1 MKRVLTTLAIL
12 LVVLAVGM
20 TALVMLVNP
29 NDFRAY
35 MVSQVDARSGY
46 RLQLEGDLRWHV
58 WPQLSILSG
67 GMSLTAPG
75 AAAPIVS
82 AENMRLDVKL
92 WPLLSHRLEV
102 KQVMLKGAVVR
113 LTPESE
119 AHRSSTA
126 PIAPAGSSTP
136 EETRNWRLAVNQLKI
151 VDSLL
156 ILQRGDDEQL
166 NVRDINLTLEE
177 SRDRQLALELTSRIN
192 RDQRDLAVSLQASLY
207 MQHYPQQIDASI
219 EQFQYQLQGA
229 GIPAGGISG
238 SGSLQA
244 SYQQAAG
251 ATQPEKVTVSQFTL
265 AMSDSQLSGN
275 ATATLGDHPEYTLD
289 INAARLNLDALL
301 GSAPTPQTQNATPTV
316 IKTVTPVVS
325 TERGLSEGDAL
336 WQSFSA
342 QLALQVDTFIYRGL
356 TFSKLN
362 LNAVNQAGVLT
373 LSSLQSELNGAH
385 IALTGKMDAKATP
398 KITLQPTIEG
408 VSVEPL
414 TVAFALPQTVSG
426 KLSLKGQ
433 FSGDTFSLDAL
444 MRQWRGNA
452 ALSVDNLRFQGV
464 NIQQMIQLAVVRN
477 NSNVQAL
484 ERYDRYTDITRL
496 TGNADLNAGKLRVS
510 DITGQ
515 SALLSLT
522 GTSQFDLP
530 AQQCDMNFNVR
541 ITDGWRGNE
550 QLVDILKSTSVPLRI
565 YGPINNLSYQLQV
578 DQLLRKRL
586 QDEMKKRLNEWAD
599 KNQQSQTSKGLKQL
613 LDKL

>member
-1 MKRVLTTLAIL
+1 MKRVLTMLAIL

-35 MVSQVDARSGY
+35 MVSQVEARSGY
-46 RLQLEGDLRWHV
+46 RLQLDGDLRWHV

-67 GMSLTAPG
+67 GMSLAAPG
-75 AAAPIVS
+75 ASLPIVS

-119 AHRSSTA
+119 APRSSNA

-136 EETRNWRLAVNQLKI
+136 EETRSWQLAINQLKI

-156 ILQRGDDEQL
+156 IVQRGDDEQL
-166 NVRDINLTLEE
+166 NVRDINLTLEQ
-177 SRDRQLALELTSRIN
+177 SSDRQLELELSSRIN
-192 RDQRDLAVSLQASLY
+192 RDQRDLAVSLQANLD
-207 MQHYPQQIDASI
+207 MQHYPQQISASI
-219 EQFQYQLQGA
+219 EQLQYQLQGA
-229 GIPAGGISG
+229 GIPSGGISG

-244 SYQQAAG
+244 SYQPASGNA
-251 ATQPEKVTVSQFTL
+251 QPKKVTVSQFTL
-265 AMSDSQLSGN
+265 AANDSQLSGN
-275 ATATLGDHPEYTLD
+275 ASATLGDRPDYMLD
-289 INAARLNLDALL
+289 IKAARLNLDALL
-301 GSAPTPQTQNATPTV
+301 GIAPKAQTQSATPAV
-316 IKTVTPVVS
+316 IKTATPVVS
-325 TERGLSEGDAL
+325 SERGPSEGDVL

-342 QLALQVDTFIYRGL
+342 QLALQADTLIYRGL
-356 TFSKLN
+356 TFSHVN
-362 LNAVNQAGVLT
+362 LNAANRAGVLT
-373 LSSLQSELNGAH
+373 LTTLQSELNGGR
-385 IALTGKMDAKATP
+385 IALSGKMDVNATP
-398 KITLQPTIEG
+398 KIALQPVIEN
-408 VSVEPL
+408 VEVEPL
-414 TVAFALPQTVSG
+414 TAAFALPQTVSG

-433 FSGDTFSLDAL
+433 LGGDEFSQDAL

-452 ALSVDNLRFQGV
+452 ALSVENLRFQGV

-484 ERYDRYTDITRL
+484 ERYDRYTEITRL

-510 DITGQ
+510 DIAGE
-515 SALLSLT
+515 SALLRLT

-550 QLVDILKSTSVPLRI
+550 QLVEILKSTSVPLRI

-578 DQLLRKRL
+578 DQMLRKRL
-586 QDEMKKRLNEWAD
+586 QDEMKKRLNDWAD
-599 KNQQSQTSKGLKQL
+599 KNQQSQTGKGLKQF

>member
-35 MVSQVDARSGY
+35 MVSQVEARSGY

-67 GMSLTAPG
+67 GMSLTAPS
-75 AAAPIVS
+75 AASPIVS

-119 AHRSSTA
+119 AQRASNA

-136 EETRNWRLAVNQLKI
+136 EEGRRWQFAINQLKI

-166 NVRDINLTLEE
+166 NVRDINLTLEQTN
-177 SRDRQLALELTSRIN
+177 DRQLELELTSRIN
-192 RDQRDLAVSLQASLY
+192 RDQRDLAVSLQANLD
-207 MQHYPQQIDASI
+207 MQQYPQQINATI

-229 GIPAGGISG
+229 GIPSGGISG
-238 SGSLQA
+238 NGSLQA
-244 SYQQAAG
+244 SYQQASGNA
-251 ATQPEKVTVSQFTL
+251 QPEKIAISQFTL
-265 AMSDSQLSGN
+265 AANDSQLSGN
-275 ATATLGDHPEYTLD
+275 ASATLGERPDYTLD
-289 INAARLNLDALL
+289 MKAARLNLDALL
-301 GSAPTPQTQNATPTV
+301 GSAPVTQTQSAAPAV
-316 IKTVTPVVS
+316 IKTATPVVS
-325 TERGLSEGDAL
+325 SERGEHEGDAL

-342 QLALQVDTFIYRGL
+342 QFALQADTLVYRGL
-356 TFSKLN
+356 TFSNVN
-362 LNAVNQAGVLT
+362 LNAANRAGVLT
-373 LSSLQSELNGAH
+373 LSTLQSDLNGGR
-385 IALTGKMDAKATP
+385 IALTGKMDVNATP
-398 KITLQPTIEG
+398 KITLQPVIDN
-408 VSVEPL
+408 VQVEPL
-414 TVAFALPQTVSG
+414 TVAFSLPQTVSG

-433 FSGDTFSLDAL
+433 FGGDVFSLDSL
-444 MRQWRGNA
+444 MRQWRGSA
-452 ALSVDNLRFQGV
+452 ALEVDNLRFQGV
-464 NIQQMIQLAVVRN
+464 NVQQMIQLAVVRN
-477 NSNVQAL
+477 NSSVQAL
-484 ERYDRYTDITRL
+484 ERYERYTDITRL
-496 TGNADLNAGKLRVS
+496 TGNAELNAGKLRVS
-510 DITGQ
+510 NIAGE

-550 QLVDILKSTSVPLRI
+550 QLVEILKSTSVPLRI

-586 QDEMKKRLNEWAD
+586 QDEMKKRLNDWAD
-599 KNQQSQTSKGLKQL
+599 KNQQSQTGKGLKQL

>member
-1 MKRVLTTLAIL
+1 MRRVLMTLAIL
-12 LVVLAVGM
+12 LVVLSVGM

-75 AAAPIVS
+75 AAAPIIS
-82 AENMRLDVKL
+82 AENMRLDLKL
-92 WPLLSHRLEV
+92 WPLLSHRLEM
-102 KQVMLKGAVVR
+102 KQVMLKRAVVR

-119 AHRSSTA
+119 AHRFSTTA
-126 PIAPAGSSTP
+126 PIALAGSSTP
-136 EETRNWRLAVNQLKI
+136 EETRNWRLAINQLKI

-156 ILQRGDDEQL
+156 ILQRGDDEQF

-177 SRDRQLALELTSRIN
+177 SSERQLMLELTSRIN
-192 RDQRDLAVSLQASLY
+192 RDQRDLTVSLQANLD
-207 MQHYPQQIDASI
+207 MQHYPQQIDISI

-229 GIPAGGISG
+229 GIPVGGIIG
-238 SGSLQA
+238 SGSLQS
-244 SYQQAAG
+244 SYQQAAC
-251 ATQPEKVTVSQFTL
+251 ATQPEKVTVNQFTL
-265 AMSDSQLSGN
+265 TASDSQMSGN
-275 ATATLGDHPEYTLD
+275 ATAILGDHPEYTLY

-301 GSAPTPQTQNATPTV
+301 GSAPTAQTQNTTPAA

-325 TERGLSEGDAL
+325 MERGLSEGDAL
-336 WQSFSA
+336 WQSLSA
-342 QLALQVDTFIYRGL
+342 QLALQVDTLIYRGL
-356 TFSKLN
+356 TFRKVN
-362 LNAVNQAGVLT
+362 LNVVNQASVLT
-373 LSSLQSELNGAH
+373 LSSLHSNLNGGR
-385 IALTGKMDAKATP
+385 ITLTGKMDKKVTP
-398 KITLQPTIEG
+398 KITLQPTIE
-408 VSVEPL
+408 SVDVDPL

-433 FSGDTFSLDAL
+433 FSGDIFSLDAL

-452 ALSVDNLRFQGV
+452 VLSVDNLRFHGV

-515 SALLSLT
+515 SMLLSLT

-530 AQQCDMNFNVR
+530 SQQCDMNFNVR

-550 QLVDILKSTSVPLRI
+550 QLVEILKSTSVPLHI

-586 QDEMKKRLNEWAD
+586 
-599 KNQQSQTSKGLKQL
+599 
-613 LDKL
+613 